1 MDRSR
6 KENKM
11 KAVVIEK
18 PGTMVLK
25 EMPVPQTPR
34 GFVRVKVKAA
44 AICATDLEVLDG
56 NIAAKYPLIPGHEWS
71 GIVEE
76 LGEGVDGKWL
86 GQRVTGSNDVVCL
99 TCPACRSGEWRYCKS
114 FKEIGFKM
122 DGAYAEYIVVPA
134 YGLCQLP
141 EQVSFAQAALAEPL
155 GVALGTMKKSH
166 AKLGDTCLIMGAG
179 SIGLCTLVVA
189 KAMGLRDIVVCA
201 CGRGREELA
210 RKKGA
215 DHFIATKE
223 QNLMEEM
230 KKIHPDGTDVIIDAT
245 GMEECIQMALKL
257 CKKGGT
263 VVLEGYGRGKTMQIC
278 MDDIHINNL
287 HVIGAGNNWN
297 MHQMAVDLMASGVV
311 DIEDFVSETISLEE
325 FEKGISTVRM
335 RPRGFVK
342 MEFRP

>member
-11 KAVVIEK
+11 KAVVLEK

-122 DGAYAEYIVVPA
+122 DGAYAEYVVVPA
-134 YGLCQLP
+134 Y
-141 EQVSFAQAALAEPL
+141 
-155 GVALGTMKKSH
+155 
-166 AKLGDTCLIMGAG
+166 
-179 SIGLCTLVVA
+179 
-189 KAMGLRDIVVCA
+189 
-201 CGRGREELA
+201 
-210 RKKGA
+210 
-215 DHFIATKE
+215 
-223 QNLMEEM
+223 
-230 KKIHPDGTDVIIDAT
+230 
-245 GMEECIQMALKL
+245 
-257 CKKGGT
+257 
-263 VVLEGYGRGKTMQIC
+263 
-278 MDDIHINNL
+278 
-287 HVIGAGNNWN
+287 
-297 MHQMAVDLMASGVV
+297 
-311 DIEDFVSETISLEE
+311 
-325 FEKGISTVRM
+325 
-335 RPRGFVK
+335 
-342 MEFRP
+342 